1 MKNNKGLTLVEL
13 IAVLVVLVIVG
24 LIVVPNI
31 FDQITEYREQMYQDQ
46 VSIIEDAA
54 RSWSSDHTELL
65 PNLIG
70 HTYNVTVEQLQQGG
84 YLDSD
89 FKSTKTKQ
97 PFPPTSYVEI
107 RCTVSTDVNYDYS
120 YTYIP

>member
-13 IAVLVVLVIVG
+13 VAVLVVLVIVA

-31 FDQITEYREQMYQDQ
+31 FEQITEYREQMYQDQ
-46 VSIIEDAA
+46 ISVIEDAA
-54 RSWSSDHTELL
+54 RGWASDHTELL
-65 PNLIG
+65 PNLVG
-70 HTYNVTVEQLQQGG
+70 NTYNVTVEQLQQG

-89 FKSTKTKQ
+89 FKNTKTKQ

-107 RCTVSTDVNYDYS
+107 RCIVSTDVNYDYS

>member
-1 MKNNKGLTLVEL
+1 MRNNKGLTLVEL

-24 LIVVPNI
+24 LIVVPRI

-54 RSWSSDHTELL
+54 RSWASNHTELL
-65 PNLIG
+65 PNLVG
-70 HTYNVTVEQLQQGG
+70 NVYNVTVEQLQQG
-84 YLDSD
+84 YLDAD

-107 RCTVSTDVNYDYS
+107 RCIVSTDVNYDYS

>member
-1 MKNNKGLTLVEL
+1 MKTKGLTLIEL
-13 IAVLVVLVIVG
+13 IAVLALLAVVA
-24 LIVVPNI
+24 LITAPII
-31 FDQITEYREQMYQDQ
+31 FSQLAKGRDQLYNDQ

-54 RSWSSDHTELL
+54 HSWASDHTELL

-70 HTYNVTVEQLQQGG
+70 NTYNVTVEQLQQGG